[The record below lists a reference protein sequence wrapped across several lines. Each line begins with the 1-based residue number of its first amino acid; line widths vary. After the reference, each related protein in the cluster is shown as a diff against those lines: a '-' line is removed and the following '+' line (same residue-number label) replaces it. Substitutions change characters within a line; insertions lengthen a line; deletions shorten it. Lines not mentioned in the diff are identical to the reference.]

1 MRETKIAS
9 SNHTV
14 CLVGGARVS
23 AQVISSIL
31 PIVDQFVAVD
41 GGADHLFGAGISP
54 AAVIGDLD
62 SISDHARATF
72 ASQLNHIPEQA
83 TTDFEKSLTR
93 VDAPMII
100 AVGFTGGRM
109 DHVLAVLNVLAR
121 YQSRAV
127 ILLDDTD
134 LCFVARSGETRIA
147 PPIGARMALMPL
159 AACRVTVSG
168 LRWSFADQDMLP
180 TGFISSSN
188 EVAGPVTVQT
198 DGPLLITLPAAL
210 LPLAM
215 KAAVRG

>member
-1 MRETKIAS
+1 MLQDTIVS

-23 AQVISSIL
+23 AQVISSIF

-41 GGADHLFGAGISP
+41 GGADHLAKAGILP

-62 SISDHARATF
+62 SISASGRATF
-72 ASQLNHIPEQA
+72 ADRLHQIADQS
-83 TTDFEKSLTR
+83 TTDFEKSLTH
-93 VDAPMII
+93 VAAPLVL

-109 DHVLAVLNVLAR
+109 DHALAVLNVLAR

-127 ILLDDTD
+127 ILVDDTD
-134 LCFVARSGETRIA
+134 LCFVARRGETRIS
-147 PPIGARMALMPL
+147 PPVGSRISLMPL
-159 AACRVTVSG
+159 AACRVTATG
-168 LRWSFADQDMLP
+168 LRWPFSDQDMHP

-188 EVAGPVTVQT
+188 EVAAEVVVQT
-198 DGPLLITLPAAL
+198 DGPLLITLPVAQ
-210 LPLAM
+210 LPIAQ